1 LYSSFKIISSIFEKR
16 ITNNETLG
24 QFSLLTTYSP
34 WLLVVCLA
42 AGALYTWLL
51 YSKKT
56 PWSPRIN
63 YLLAALRFVVVSF
76 LCFLLLEPYFKA
88 ITNTVEKPTIV
99 VAVDNSQS
107 VGLFTNK
114 NMLAAVTDKLN
125 QVIRN
130 LQDAD
135 LQVDIKT
142 LDLPAHGPTDLSG
155 IKYNNPVTN
164 LDELLTNVQ
173 AVYQNKNLAGVVLLS
188 DGIQNQGKSA
198 AFSNFD
204 FTIYPVAVGDTVLKK
219 DISIAGLLYNKI
231 AYSGN
236 KFPLVA
242 EVASEGFSGAAAVL
256 LKENGRVLDR
266 KNVTLRQNQPVRAEF
281 NLTANEPGKKH
292 YEITVL
298 PQQGEFT
305 ILNNTKHAYLEII
318 KGKLRILIAAAAPH
332 PDIKALRAAIETNEN
347 FETELYIPGVFPLK
361 QEAYDVAVLHQ
372 LPSRLQAANEALA
385 FVQQKKIPTL
395 YIIGGT
401 TDLAAFN
408 NLRAGVAINRRG
420 NQTDQVTPALNP
432 AFKKF
437 QVDEKAT
444 TDFNKYPPAE
454 VPFADFALAPN
465 TETILYQQ
473 VGQVKTSKPL
483 LLSQISNDKRNAVMV
498 ADGIWQWRLTEA
510 AATEKPAV
518 FDNLMVSTMQLL
530 TAQQNRK
537 RLNVYPVQ
545 DEYLVSDDIRFEGE
559 VYNTVFEKIH
569 GQEITLR
576 IRDEKNKTRSF
587 SFINGEGFSGLN
599 IGNLPGGVYSYTAST
614 VLDGKTEQDKG
625 EFVVQDLQLEAL
637 NSLADHDLLHQLGQ
651 KTGSRLYYPDQTTS
665 LQEAILKAN
674 YKNIIYE
681 NEKLEDLINLKWLFF
696 AILFLVSAEWFLRKY
711 YGSY

>member
-1 LYSSFKIISSIFEKR
+1 
-16 ITNNETLG
+16 LG
-24 QFSLLTTYSP
+24 QYSLLTTYSP
-34 WLLVVCLA
+34 WLLVACLA

-56 PWSPRIN
+56 PWSSSIN

-76 LCFLLLEPYFKA
+76 LCFLLLGPYFKA

-114 NMLAAVTDKLN
+114 NTLASLTDKLN

-130 LQDAD
+130 LQEAD

-142 LDLPAHGPTDLSG
+142 LDLPARGPTDLSG

-219 DISIAGLLYNKI
+219 DIAIPGLLYNKI

-242 EVASEGFSGAAAVL
+242 EIASEGFSGAATVL

-266 KNVTLRQNQPVRAEF
+266 KNVTLRQNAQSVRAEF
-281 NLTANEPGKKH
+281 DLTANQPGKKH
-292 YEITVL
+292 YEITVQ
-298 PQQGEFT
+298 PQKGEFT
-305 ILNNTKHAYLEII
+305 TLNNTKHAYLEII
-318 KGKLRILIAAAAPH
+318 KGKLQILIAAAAPH

-347 FETELYIPGVFPLK
+347 FETQLYIPGIFPLK

-372 LPSRLQAANEALA
+372 LPSRLPASNEALT
-385 FVQQKKIPTL
+385 FVQQKKIPAL

-401 TDLAAFN
+401 TDLNAFN
-408 NLRAGVAINRRG
+408 ELRAGVAINRRG

-437 QVDEKAT
+437 QVNEKASS
-444 TDFNKYPPAE
+444 DFNKYPPAE

-483 LLSQISNDKRNAVMV
+483 LLSQISNDRRSAVMV

-510 AATEKPAV
+510 AASEKPTTV

-559 VYNTVFEKIH
+559 VYNTVFEKIY

-576 IRDEKNKTRSF
+576 IRDEKNKNRSF

-637 NSLADHDLLHQLGQ
+637 NALADHDLLHQLSQ
-651 KTGSRLYYPDQTTS
+651 KTGSRLYYPNQTEN
-665 LQEAILKAN
+665 LQADILKAD

-696 AILFLVSAEWFLRKY
+696 AVLLLVSAEWFLRKY